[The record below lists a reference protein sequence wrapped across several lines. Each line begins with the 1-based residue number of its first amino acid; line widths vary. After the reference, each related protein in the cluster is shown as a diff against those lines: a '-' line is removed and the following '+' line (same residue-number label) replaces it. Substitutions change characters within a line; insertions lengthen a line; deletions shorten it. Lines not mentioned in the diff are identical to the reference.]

1 MLRSPTSVSRFATTD
16 KTDRHIARLSHLV
29 QRWTSGTSQVGVC
42 DADVSA
48 AGVGRFAEVRMDQLV
63 SMEGTSDYVRR
74 EGA

>member
-1 MLRSPTSVSRFATTD
+1 MSAALRRRTRLTDTSPD
-16 KTDRHIARLSHLV
+16 SHLV
-29 QRWTSGTSQVGVC
+29 QRWASRTSQVGVC
-42 DADVSA
+42 NADVSA